1 MSERS
6 RFEGESRAR
15 RFLSA
20 VGVGVFLSLV
30 ALAMLSSKSRSA
42 DPPSA
47 DTVFVNGR
55 VMLFPGLDGTQSTVM
70 NPTVDWASAV
80 AVTDDKIS
88 YVGDDEG
95 ARQQVGPDTKVI
107 DLKNKMLMPGVGDG
121 HLHEARPPMCEMD
134 YEGGTVE
141 TVLGKLKDC
150 LLRDDQA
157 GYLNSNYKLTAG
169 DFMGEGMLP
178 SGTRLDRHILDRLSK
193 DPSEDPFGTGTT
205 RPIIVNNMDAHKWYT
220 NTKAITNAGFDA
232 STPDPTNGGFM
243 GRDEDG
249 FPNGQFVDFSG
260 NWGPNAPAGPQPTA
274 VEKKV
279 ADIRHF
285 NSLGIT
291 TVMHALGGQSN
302 LNTLKTIADNG
313 DLTVRFNQAMSAFW
327 VDGSEDATD
336 IANNIASYNTRRA
349 NFDGYTSPASP
360 GQINVNTVKIFCD
373 GVAEWPGQTAAM
385 LHPYR
390 ENHGTE
396 QDPIWV
402 NTDNY
407 GQDPSCA
414 ADRDAFLALDAA
426 HWNVHTHSIGDR
438 AVRDSL
444 DNYQAAQDQNEDWD
458 RRDQIA
464 HDEFVDAADV
474 PRFAQLGVVASMTG
488 QWEQRDAWSID
499 GIAGY
504 IAPGRTKSLYPAQ
517 DIVNAGGVV
526 AQGSDWPITRL
537 VPWSAIEQF
546 VTREG
551 EDAPERGIYPG
562 VLNEK
567 PGMDVAQAYRASTI
581 AVAYQLHLDD
591 VTGSIEDGKFA
602 DLVAVDHDPFFVP
615 GVSDELAAKRAA
627 LAQVEQD
634 LTDAKDELGTATD
647 AVAPAESDLAE
658 KQASLAA
665 ARKAQQ
671 RTQKLQRR
679 AAKKAK
685 TARKALRKAKRKPA
699 SKAKRRQVKAK
710 SRALKAK
717 RRALAKAKRRNA
729 AARQAVSS
737 ARADV
742 AAAEDALSQRK
753 SELNAAQQKVDQAQ
767 SKLDAAKADIGSLES
782 QEAEGQKNQV
792 KDISET
798 KALMTMVGGRVVYT
812 DPEDT
817 LGASDE

>member
-1 MSERS
+1 M
-6 RFEGESRAR
+6 
-15 RFLSA
+15 
-20 VGVGVFLSLV
+20 SLV
-30 ALAMLSSKSRSA
+30 ALALISSSESRSA
-42 DPPSA
+42 DTPPA

-55 VMLFPGLDGTQSTVM
+55 AMLFPGLDGTQATVM
-70 NPTVDWASAV
+70 DPTVGWASAV
-80 AVTDDKIS
+80 GVTGDKIS
-88 YVGDDEG
+88 YVGDDQG
-95 ARQQVGPDTKVI
+95 AQAQIGPDTEVV
-107 DLKNKMLMPGVGDG
+107 DLHGKMLMPGVGDG

-150 LLRDDQA
+150 LMRDDQV

-193 DPSEDPFGTGTT
+193 DPSEDAFGTGTT

-220 NTKAITNAGFDA
+220 NTQAITNAGFDA

-274 VEKKV
+274 VQKKV
-279 ADIRHF
+279 ADIKHF

-291 TVMHALGGQSN
+291 NVMHALGGASN
-302 LNTLKTIADNG
+302 LSTLKTIADNG
-313 DLTVRFNQAMSAFW
+313 DLTVRFSQAMSASW
-327 VDGSEDATD
+327 VNGSETPAT
-336 IANNIASYNTRRA
+336 IASRINTLNGQRA
-349 NFDGYTSPASP
+349 QYDGYTNPASP
-360 GQINVNTVKIFCD
+360 GQIKVNTVKIFCD

-385 LHPYR
+385 LRPYR
-390 ENHGTE
+390 QNLGTAEN
-396 QDPIWV
+396 PIWV

-414 ADRDAFLALDAA
+414 ADQNAFLALDAA
-426 HWNVHTHSIGDR
+426 HWNIHTHSLGDR

-444 DNYQAAQDQNEDWD
+444 DNYELINNENESWD

-464 HDEFVDAADV
+464 HDEFVDAADI

-488 QWEQRDAWSID
+488 QWEQRDAWSVD
-499 GIAGY
+499 GITGY
-504 IAPGRTKSLYPAQ
+504 VAPGRMNNLYPAQ
-517 DIVNAGGVV
+517 DIVNDGGVV

-562 VLNEK
+562 QLNEK
-567 PGMDVAQAYRASTI
+567 PGMTIAQAYRASTI

-591 VTGSIEDGKFA
+591 VTGSIDDGKFA

-615 GVSDELAAKRAA
+615 GVTDQLAEKKAALPGAEQDLADAEDALDAADAAIAPAQSDLAAKRTA
-627 LAQVEQD
+627 LTQAEQAQKS
-634 LTDAKDELGTATD
+634 A
-647 AVAPAESDLAE
+647 
-658 KQASLAA
+658 QAS
-665 ARKAQQ
+665 QQ
-671 RTQKLQRR
+671 Q
-679 AAKKAK
+679 AAKRAR
-685 TARKALRKAKRKPA
+685 TARKALQKAKRKPA
-699 SKAKRRQVKAK
+699 SKAKRRAVKAK
-710 SRALKAK
+710 ARALKA
-717 RRALAKAKRRNA
+717 RQRTLGQARGRNTKAQGSVRGADA
-729 AARQAVSS
+729 AVK
-737 ARADV
+737 
-742 AAAEDALSQRK
+742 AAEQTLSQRQADVTTAQGAVDEAKGTVDSTK
-753 SELNAAQQKVDQAQ
+753 S
-767 SKLDAAKADIGSLES
+767 DIASLET
-782 QEAEGQKNQV
+782 QEAAGQQTQIKQV
-792 KDISET
+792 SDT
-798 KALMTMVGGRVVYT
+798 KALMTMVGGKVVYT

-817 LGASDE
+817 LGMSGE